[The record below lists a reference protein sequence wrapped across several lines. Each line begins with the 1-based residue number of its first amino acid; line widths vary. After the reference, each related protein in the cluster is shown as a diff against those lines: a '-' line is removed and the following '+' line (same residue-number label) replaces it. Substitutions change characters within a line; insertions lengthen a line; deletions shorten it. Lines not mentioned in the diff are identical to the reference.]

1 MSVIST
7 ILNSSTN
14 RWDVVEWEK
23 GKASRYYCANF
34 PTNKAAVI
42 AAARLASNHAHCLF
56 SQERQFVSIERDERF
71 LHAVRIDLPEAT
83 SREEASWLVFRV
95 TKIQC
100 FPEGATFDEILKCA
114 QSNKLPCVP
123 NFFMEPDS
131 ASP

>member
-14 RWDVVEWEK
+14 RWDVIEWEK
-23 GKASRYYCANF
+23 GQASRYHRANF
-34 PTNKAAVI
+34 PTNEVAVV
-42 AAARLASNHAHCLF
+42 AAAQLASSQAHCLF
-56 SQERQFVSIERDERF
+56 SQERQFVSIEKDERF
-71 LHAVRIDLPEAT
+71 FHAVRIDLPKAT
-83 SREEASWLVFRV
+83 SLEEASWLVVRV

-100 FPEGATFDEILKCA
+100 FPESVTLDEILKCA

-123 NFFMEPDS
+123 NFFMEPNS